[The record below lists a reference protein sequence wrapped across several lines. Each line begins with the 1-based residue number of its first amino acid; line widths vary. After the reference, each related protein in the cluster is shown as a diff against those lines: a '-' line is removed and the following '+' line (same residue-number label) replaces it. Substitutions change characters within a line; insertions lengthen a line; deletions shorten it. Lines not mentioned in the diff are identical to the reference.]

1 MPRQPRLDAPGAL
14 HHIIGRGIERTR
26 IFRIDLDREDFLS
39 RLAEICTDGGLIIYA
54 WSLMP
59 NHYHLLVRTGQQ
71 PISTNM
77 RKLLTGY
84 VVNYNLR
91 HKRHGHLFQNRYKS
105 IICED
110 DPYLLELTRYIH
122 LNPLRAGIVRDMRA
136 LSTYRWAGHSALM
149 GRVKRDWQDIE
160 TVLGYFGRGRKAVE
174 KYEQYV
180 QEGVSLGKRPQFVGG
195 GLIRSLGG
203 WSQVLSL
210 RRKGDKIASDE
221 RVLGGDEF
229 IQNLMSEAE
238 EREKETLRLGR
249 EVPDLPSLAK
259 RIVRGEGVEEMELRS
274 GIRKRGVVRARRLF
288 CQLAIGKMGYSGA
301 QVARF
306 LGVTTSSVNRLAVSE
321 EVTNLT
327 KYLKLF

>member
-1 MPRQPRLDAPGAL
+1 MPRQPRLDTPGAL
-14 HHIIGRGIERTR
+14 HHIIGRGIERSKL
-26 IFRIDLDREDFLS
+26 FRTDQDRQDFLN
-39 RLAEICTDGGLIIYA
+39 RVAELCIQGDLVVYA

-59 NHYHLLVRTGQQ
+59 NHFHLLARTGRQ
-71 PISTNM
+71 PISRSM

-84 VVNYNLR
+84 VVNFNLR

-122 LNPLRAGIVRDMRA
+122 LNPLRAGMVRDMRA
-136 LSTYRWAGHSALM
+136 LSTYRWADHSAIM

-160 TVLGYFGRGRKAVE
+160 TVLSYVGKRRKAVE

-238 EREKETLRLGR
+238 EKEKQTLRLGR

-259 RIVRGEGVEEMELRS
+259 RIVRGAGVEERELCS
-274 GIRKRGVVRARRLF
+274 GIRKRGVGRARRLF